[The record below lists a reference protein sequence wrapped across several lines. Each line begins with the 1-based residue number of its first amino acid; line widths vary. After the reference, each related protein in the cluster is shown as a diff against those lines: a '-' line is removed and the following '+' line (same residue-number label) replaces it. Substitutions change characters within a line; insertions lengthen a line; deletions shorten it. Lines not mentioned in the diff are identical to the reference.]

1 MRFFFQ
7 HVFVYILFGVILF
20 CTALTLLIL
29 VLSIRKKKKSDEVIM
44 PNLHAQEETRKTKS
58 VNLDAIKEVADQS
71 EKAREDI
78 PLSNDRVF
86 LKFLHHVEE
95 EIPAPQEEPLSS
107 LESGGINMV
116 PLVFDHTEDIREP
129 ERKERRANRSDFAQ
143 GKAKSHT
150 GVRPPMI
157 RENLLESSF
166 ENDKPTFT
174 ALESADESLTDFSQN
189 ENVPSYESRDL
200 PETSLNDVDLE
211 FENMIKDSVEPVLPE
226 EMSSR
231 EPDHAL
237 KDANENLNKEIM
249 LKKEDD
255 DLLELEDLTSSFQ

>member
-7 HVFVYILFGVILF
+7 HIFVYILFGVILF

-29 VLSIRKKKKSDEVIM
+29 ILGIRKKKKSDEVIM

-95 EIPAPQEEPLSS
+95 EIPAPQEESLSPP
-107 LESGGINMV
+107 ESGGINMV
-116 PLVFDHTEDIREP
+116 PLVFDHDEDIREP

-143 GKAKSHT
+143 GKAKSHS

-157 RENLLESSF
+157 RADLQGEGVSL
-166 ENDKPTFT
+166 ENDEPLLT
-174 ALESADESLTDFSQN
+174 ALEASDEPLTDFSQKGN
-189 ENVPSYESRDL
+189 ALSYENGDL
-200 PETSLNDVDLE
+200 SEDSLNHIDIE
-211 FENMIKDSVEPVLPE
+211 FEDMMEQL
-226 EMSSR
+226 
-231 EPDHAL
+231 
-237 KDANENLNKEIM
+237 
-249 LKKEDD
+249 
-255 DLLELEDLTSSFQ
+255 Q